1 MSDSAG
7 SPASGDN
14 ETQIG
19 DVSGA
24 VHTGRGD
31 IIPIEKIAWMAERA
45 RDTLRHSLPTDEQ
58 ARAELGEVIAELG
71 ALQAQ
76 IAEWKE
82 CHHLLHEVLTTFS
95 LFHTR
100 LTPFGGDGFSATERQ
115 ALLQN
120 WRLCQDGLDM
130 LVDFAEEVGHIGS
143 PFRREGRELRG
154 ERWVVEIV
162 ALQLLF
168 EDALKEDNPSPGSLL
183 ELAEEFDNTC
193 HRHLALAD
201 RKLRTVVDRSQR
213 LSTCL
218 LGGMV

>member
-7 SPASGDN
+7 SPASGN
-14 ETQIG
+14 YETQVG

-31 IIPIEKIAWMAERA
+31 VTPVEKIEWMAERV
-45 RDTLRHSLPTDEQ
+45 RDSLQRSLPADEQ
-58 ARAELGEVIAELG
+58 MRAELREVIAELT

-76 IAEWKE
+76 MAEWQE
-82 CHHLLHEVLTTFS
+82 YHHLLHEVLAAFS
-95 LFHTR
+95 LFHAR
-100 LTPFGGDGFSATERQ
+100 LTPFGEGGFSAAERQ

-120 WRLCQDGLDM
+120 WRPCQDRLDV
-130 LVDFAEEVGHIGS
+130 LVDFAEEVNYIGS

-168 EDALKEDNPSPGSLL
+168 EDVLKEDNPSPGSLL
-183 ELAEEFDNTC
+183 ELAEEFHSAC

-201 RKLRTVVDRSQR
+201 RKLQTAVDRSQR

-218 LGGMV
+218 LGGIV